1 MAEELKPSTFYTV
14 YGEPQLDESKRDA
27 LVYLYQPIIGSVAL
41 SVYFTMKSDIDAEG
55 MSASFMHADLLSA
68 IDTGLMHFLKAREHL
83 EGIGLLETYQK
94 EDPELGMQLLYALR
108 APLTPEKFFQD
119 PLMSYLLMDKIGKRR
134 YGRLVERFKP
144 KMIDRSEAQNITKRF
159 REVYR
164 LNEQAFASQSEILE
178 QTQDDFTEKSDFD
191 WSLFSQQLR
200 RFNLILTIE
209 EREKL
214 QTFQTL
220 YGLNELDLAEYVA
233 KASAGEKNGLNF
245 NYLRQLMNK
254 EKRPNVAAEATK
266 VKEQSTEKSTSAE
279 NNFSPQETE
288 IIAQSKKIAPVTFL
302 RAIKRE
308 KGGFETNTEV
318 RLLEELIG
326 RNLLPKSVI
335 NIIINYIL
343 VIQNQ
348 AVINAN
354 YLNAIANDWAQ
365 KKIATPEDAINH
377 VRENNQKLVRK
388 PQATRPSYQK
398 RGAGRKEALPE
409 HIKQP
414 PKETKLSPE
423 KEAEL
428 NRKLAAY
435 LNKEGDD

>member
-14 YGEPQLDESKRDA
+14 YGEPQLDQSKQDA
-27 LVYLYQPIIGSVAL
+27 LLYLYQPIIGSNAL
-41 SVYFTMKSDIDAEG
+41 SLYLTFVSDVSIEG
-55 MSASFMHADLLSA
+55 KSASLMHTDLLA
-68 IDTGLMHFLKAREHL
+68 AVDTGLMNLVKAREQL
-83 EGIGLLETYQK
+83 EGIGLLETFQK
-94 EDPELGMQLLYALR
+94 TDNEIGMSLLYQLHP
-108 APLTPEKFFQD
+108 PLIPEKFFQD
-119 PLMSYLLMDKIGKRR
+119 PLMAYLLMDKVGKRR
-134 YGRLVERFKP
+134 YERLVERFKP
-144 KMIDRSEAQNITKRF
+144 KTFEKGEVKNITKRF

-164 LNEQAFASQSEILE
+164 FDDKAFASQSESLE
-178 QTQDDFTEKSDFD
+178 QTQEAFSTQTDFD
-191 WSLFSQQLR
+191 WSLFTQQLK
-200 RFNLILTIE
+200 RFNLFLSYDD
-209 EREKL
+209 REKL

-245 NYLRQLMNK
+245 SYLRQLINK
-254 EKRPNVAAEATK
+254 EKRPNV
-266 VKEQSTEKSTSAE
+266 SAE
-279 NNFSPQETE
+279 PKETMIDSSANNGSFSPQELE
-288 IIAQSKKIAPVTFL
+288 VIAQSKKIAPVTFL

-318 RLLEELIG
+318 RLLEELIS

-365 KKIATPEDAINH
+365 KKIISPEAAIAH

-388 PQATRPSYQK
+388 PQTSRPAYQNAERVVKK
-398 RGAGRKEALPE
+398 RCQSTSNSHLKRP
-409 HIKQP
+409 
-414 PKETKLSPE
+414 
-423 KEAEL
+423 
-428 NRKLAAY
+428 N
-435 LNKEGDD
+435 

>member
-14 YGEPQLDESKRDA
+14 YGEPRLDQSKQES
-27 LVYLYQPIIGSVAL
+27 LLYLYQPIIGSTAASLYLTLVSDL
-41 SVYFTMKSDIDAEG
+41 TLEGKSPSLMHTDLLAAIDA
-55 MSASFMHADLLSA
+55 
-68 IDTGLMHFLKAREHL
+68 GLMNLIKARERL
-83 EGIGLLETYQK
+83 EGMGLLESYQAVDH
-94 EDPELGMQLLYALR
+94 EIGLNLIYQLRL
-108 APLTPEKFFQD
+108 PLSPEKFFQD
-119 PLMSYLLMDKIGKRR
+119 PLMAYLLLDKVGKSR
-134 YGRLVERFKP
+134 YERLVERFKATSFD
-144 KMIDRSEAQNITKRF
+144 KKNLKNITKRF
-159 REVYR
+159 RDVYR
-164 LNEQAFASQSEILE
+164 LDEKAFTSQGEILE
-178 QTQDDFTEKSDFD
+178 QTQVAFTENPEFD
-191 WSLFSQQLR
+191 WSLFTQQLK
-200 RFNLILTIE
+200 RFNLLLSQE

-233 KASAGEKNGLNF
+233 KAAAGEKIGLNF
-245 NYLRQLMNK
+245 NYLRQLINK
-254 EKRPNVAAEATK
+254 EKRPIVSAKQQTAVAEHSET
-266 VKEQSTEKSTSAE
+266 TS
-279 NNFSPQETE
+279 NFSSQELE

-343 VIQNQ
+343 VIQDQ

-365 KKIATPEDAINH
+365 KKIVTPEGAIAH

-388 PQATRPSYQK
+388 PQTSRPAYQK
-398 RGAGRKEALPE
+398 RGAVRREALPE

-414 PKETKLSPE
+414 PKETKLAPE

-428 NRKLAAY
+428 NRKLAEY
-435 LNKEGDD
+435 LSKEGDA

>member
-14 YGEPQLDESKRDA
+14 YGEPQLDQSKQDA
-27 LVYLYQPIIGSVAL
+27 LLYLYQPIIGSNAL
-41 SVYFTMKSDIDAEG
+41 SLYFTLVSDVSIEGKSV
-55 MSASFMHADLLSA
+55 SLMHTDLLA
-68 IDTGLMHFLKAREHL
+68 AVDTGLMNLVKAREKL

-94 EDPELGMQLLYALR
+94 SDNEIGISLLYQLR
-108 APLTPEKFFQD
+108 SPLIPEKFFQD
-119 PLMSYLLMDKIGKRR
+119 PLMAYLLMDKVGKRR
-134 YGRLVERFKP
+134 YEHLVERFKP
-144 KMIDRSEAQNITKRF
+144 KTFEKGEVQNITKRF

-164 LNEQAFASQSEILE
+164 LDDKAFASHSEILE
-178 QTQDDFTEKSDFD
+178 QTQEAFSDKTEFD
-191 WSLFSQQLR
+191 WSLFTQQLK
-200 RFNLILTIE
+200 RFNLILSHD

-233 KASAGEKNGLNF
+233 KASVGEKNGLNF
-245 NYLRQLMNK
+245 NYLRQLINK
-254 EKRPNVAAEATK
+254 EKRPK
-266 VKEQSTEKSTSAE
+266 VSAE
-279 NNFSPQETE
+279 SKETTIDNSTNSGSFSPQELE

-365 KKIATPEDAINH
+365 KKIVSPEAAITH

-388 PQATRPSYQK
+388 PQTSRPAYQK
-398 RGAGRKEALPE
+398 RGSGRKEALPE

-414 PKETKLSPE
+414 PKETKLTPE

-428 NRKLAAY
+428 NRKLAEY
-435 LNKEGDD
+435 LSKEGDD

>member
-14 YGEPQLDESKRDA
+14 YGEPQLDQSKQDA
-27 LVYLYQPIIGSVAL
+27 LLYLYQPITGSVAASL
-41 SVYFTMKSDIDAEG
+41 YLTLVSDITIEG
-55 MSASFMHADLLSA
+55 KSPSLMHTDLLA
-68 IDTGLMHFLKAREHL
+68 AVDTGLMSLVKAREQL

-94 EDPELGMQLLYALR
+94 ADDEIGMSMIYHLR
-108 APLTPEKFFQD
+108 SPLIPEKFFQD
-119 PLMSYLLMDKIGKRR
+119 PLMAYLLMDKVGKHR
-134 YGRLVERFKP
+134 YERLVERFKP
-144 KMIDRSEAQNITKRF
+144 KMFDKNKFKNITKRF
-159 REVYR
+159 RDVYR
-164 LNEQAFASQSEILE
+164 LDEKAFASQSESLE
-178 QTQDDFTEKSDFD
+178 QTQEEFAEKTEFD
-191 WSLFSQQLR
+191 WSLFTQQLR
-200 RFNLILTIE
+200 RFNLILSYE

-233 KASAGEKNGLNF
+233 KATAGEKAGLNF
-245 NYLRQLMNK
+245 NYLRQLINK
-254 EKRPNVAAEATK
+254 EKRPKVTASPKEAPVDET
-266 VKEQSTEKSTSAE
+266 TNTSS
-279 NNFSPQETE
+279 FSLQERE

-365 KKIATPEDAINH
+365 KKINTPEAAITH

-388 PQATRPSYQK
+388 PQTSRPSYQK
-398 RGAGRKEALPE
+398 RGTGRKEALPE

-414 PKETKLSPE
+414 PKETKLTPE

-428 NRKLAAY
+428 NRKLAEY
-435 LNKEGDD
+435 LSKEGDD

>member
-14 YGEPQLDESKRDA
+14 YGEPQLDQSKQDA
-27 LVYLYQPIIGSVAL
+27 LLYLYQPIIGSNAL
-41 SVYFTMKSDIDAEG
+41 SLYLTFVSDVSIEG
-55 MSASFMHADLLSA
+55 KSASLMHTDLLA
-68 IDTGLMHFLKAREHL
+68 AVDTGLMNLVKAREQL
-83 EGIGLLETYQK
+83 EGIGLLETFQK
-94 EDPELGMQLLYALR
+94 TDDEIGMSLLYQLHP
-108 APLTPEKFFQD
+108 PLIPEKFFQD
-119 PLMSYLLMDKIGKRR
+119 PLMAYLLMDKVGKRR
-134 YGRLVERFKP
+134 YERLVERFKP
-144 KMIDRSEAQNITKRF
+144 KTFEKGEVRNITKRF

-164 LNEQAFASQSEILE
+164 FDDKAFASQSESLE
-178 QTQDDFTEKSDFD
+178 QTQEAFSTQTDFD
-191 WSLFSQQLR
+191 WSLFTQQLK
-200 RFNLILTIE
+200 RFNLFLSYDD
-209 EREKL
+209 REKL

-245 NYLRQLMNK
+245 SYLRQLINK
-254 EKRPNVAAEATK
+254 EKRPNV
-266 VKEQSTEKSTSAE
+266 SAE
-279 NNFSPQETE
+279 PKETMIDSSANNGSFSPQELE
-288 IIAQSKKIAPVTFL
+288 VIAQSKKIAPVTFL

-318 RLLEELIG
+318 RLLEELIS

-365 KKIATPEDAINH
+365 KKIISPEAAIAH

-388 PQATRPSYQK
+388 PQTSRPAYQNAERVVKK
-398 RGAGRKEALPE
+398 RCQSTSNSHLKRP
-409 HIKQP
+409 
-414 PKETKLSPE
+414 
-423 KEAEL
+423 
-428 NRKLAAY
+428 N
-435 LNKEGDD
+435 

>member
-1 MAEELKPSTFYTV
+1 MAEELKPSTFYMV
-14 YGEPQLDESKRDA
+14 YGEPQFDQSKQDA
-27 LVYLYQPIIGSVAL
+27 LLYLYQPIIGSTAL
-41 SVYFTMKSDIDAEG
+41 SLYLTLTSDVTIEG
-55 MSASFMHADLLSA
+55 TSPSLMHTDLLA
-68 IDTGLMHFLKAREHL
+68 AVDTGLMNLVKAREHL
-83 EGIGLLETYQK
+83 EGIGLLETYEK
-94 EDPELGMQLLYALR
+94 IDDELGMSLIYQLRL
-108 APLTPEKFFQD
+108 PLNPEKFFQD
-119 PLMSYLLMDKIGKRR
+119 PLMAYLLMEKIGRR
-134 YGRLVERFKP
+134 RFERLVERFKP
-144 KMIDRSEAQNITKRF
+144 KLFNRKKAKNITKRF

-164 LNEQAFASQSEILE
+164 LDEKSFSSQSEILE
-178 QTQDDFTEKSDFD
+178 QTQEDFSIHTDFD
-191 WSLFSQQLR
+191 WTLFSQQLK
-200 RFNLILTIE
+200 RFNLILSVD
-209 EREKL
+209 EREKI

-220 YGLNELDLAEYVA
+220 YGVNELDLAEFIA
-233 KASAGEKNGLNF
+233 KAAAGEKAGLNF
-245 NYLRQLMNK
+245 NYLRQLINK
-254 EKRPNVAAEATK
+254 EKRPNVSSSS
-266 VKEQSTEKSTSAE
+266 KEIITDGLMVTGS
-279 NNFSPQETE
+279 FSPQELE

-365 KKIATPEDAINH
+365 KKITTPEAAITH

-388 PQATRPSYQK
+388 PQTNRSTYQK
-398 RGAGRKEALPE
+398 RGSGRKESLPE

-414 PKETKLSPE
+414 PKESKLSPE

-428 NRKLAAY
+428 NRKLAEY
-435 LNKEGDD
+435 LSKEGDD

>member
-14 YGEPQLDESKRDA
+14 YGEPQLDQSKQDA
-27 LVYLYQPIIGSVAL
+27 LLYLYQPIIGSNAL
-41 SVYFTMKSDIDAEG
+41 SLYFTLVSDVSIEGKSV
-55 MSASFMHADLLSA
+55 SLMHTDLLA
-68 IDTGLMHFLKAREHL
+68 AVDTGLMNLVKAREKL

-94 EDPELGMQLLYALR
+94 SDNEIGISLLYQLR
-108 APLTPEKFFQD
+108 SPLIPEKFFQD
-119 PLMSYLLMDKIGKRR
+119 PLMAYLLMDKVGKRR
-134 YGRLVERFKP
+134 YEHLVERFKP
-144 KMIDRSEAQNITKRF
+144 KTFEKGEVQNITKRF

-164 LNEQAFASQSEILE
+164 LDDKAFASHSEILE
-178 QTQDDFTEKSDFD
+178 QTQEAFSDKTEFD
-191 WSLFSQQLR
+191 WSLFTQQLK
-200 RFNLILTIE
+200 RFNLILSHD

-245 NYLRQLMNK
+245 NYLRQLINK
-254 EKRPNVAAEATK
+254 EKRPK
-266 VKEQSTEKSTSAE
+266 VSAE
-279 NNFSPQETE
+279 SKETTIDNSTNIGSFSPQELE

-365 KKIATPEDAINH
+365 KKL
-377 VRENNQKLVRK
+377 LVRK
-388 PQATRPSYQK
+388 RQSLMYVKTIRNWFESLRPVVQLIKNVGQVVKK
-398 RGAGRKEALPE
+398 RYRS
-409 HIKQP
+409 I
-414 PKETKLSPE
+414 LSSRL
-423 KEAEL
+423 KRL
-428 NRKLAAY
+428 N
-435 LNKEGDD
+435 

>member
-1 MAEELKPSTFYTV
+1 MAEELKPSTFYMV
-14 YGEPQLDESKRDA
+14 YGEPQFDQSKQDA
-27 LVYLYQPIIGSVAL
+27 LLYLYQPIIGSTAL
-41 SVYFTMKSDIDAEG
+41 SLYLTLTSDVTIEG
-55 MSASFMHADLLSA
+55 TSPSLMHTDLLA
-68 IDTGLMHFLKAREHL
+68 AVDTGLMNLVKAREHL
-83 EGIGLLETYQK
+83 EGIGLLETYEK
-94 EDPELGMQLLYALR
+94 IDDELGMSLIYQLRL
-108 APLTPEKFFQD
+108 PLNPEKFFQD
-119 PLMSYLLMDKIGKRR
+119 PLMAYLLMEKIGRR
-134 YGRLVERFKP
+134 RFERLVERFKP
-144 KMIDRSEAQNITKRF
+144 KLFNRKKAKNITKRF

-164 LNEQAFASQSEILE
+164 LDEKSFSSQSEILE
-178 QTQDDFTEKSDFD
+178 QTQEDFSIHTDFD
-191 WSLFSQQLR
+191 WTLFSQQLK
-200 RFNLILTIE
+200 RFNLILSVD
-209 EREKL
+209 EREKI

-220 YGLNELDLAEYVA
+220 YGVNELDLAEFVA
-233 KASAGEKNGLNF
+233 KAAAGEKAGLNF
-245 NYLRQLMNK
+245 NYLRQLINK
-254 EKRPNVAAEATK
+254 EKRPNVSSSS
-266 VKEQSTEKSTSAE
+266 KEIITDGLMVTGS
-279 NNFSPQETE
+279 FSPQELE

-365 KKIATPEDAINH
+365 KKITTPEAAITH

-388 PQATRPSYQK
+388 PQTNRSTYQK
-398 RGAGRKEALPE
+398 RGSGRKESLPE

-414 PKETKLSPE
+414 PKELKLSPE

-428 NRKLAAY
+428 NRKLAEY
-435 LNKEGDD
+435 LSKEGDD

>member
-14 YGEPQLDESKRDA
+14 YGEPQLDQSKQNA
-27 LVYLYQPIIGSVAL
+27 LLYLYQPIVGSVAL
-41 SVYFTMKSDIDAEG
+41 SLYLTLVSDITLEG
-55 MSASFMHADLLSA
+55 KSPSLMHTDLLA
-68 IDTGLMHFLKAREHL
+68 AVDTGLMNLVKAREHL
-83 EGIGLLETYQK
+83 EGIGLLETYEKTDDEIGMSLIYQLRL
-94 EDPELGMQLLYALR
+94 PLG
-108 APLTPEKFFQD
+108 PEKFFQD
-119 PLMSYLLMDKIGKRR
+119 PLMAYLLMDKVGKRR
-134 YGRLVERFKP
+134 YERLVERYKP
-144 KMIDRSEAQNITKRF
+144 KNFDRESIKKITKRF
-159 REVYR
+159 RDVYR
-164 LNEQAFASQSEILE
+164 LDETAFTSYSEALE
-178 QTQDDFTEKSDFD
+178 QTQEEFADRSDFD
-191 WSLFSQQLR
+191 WSLFTQQLK
-200 RFNLILTIE
+200 RFSLVLTFE

-220 YGLNELDLAEYVA
+220 YGLNELDLAEFVA
-233 KASAGEKNGLNF
+233 KASAGERAGLNF
-245 NYLRQLMNK
+245 NYLRQLINK
-254 EKRPNVAAEATK
+254 EKRPKVSAAPKQAL
-266 VKEQSTEKSTSAE
+266 TENPSNAS
-279 NNFSPQETE
+279 NFSPQELE

-365 KKIATPEDAINH
+365 KKISTPEAAITH

-388 PQATRPSYQK
+388 PQASRPNYQK
-398 RGAGRKEALPE
+398 RGTGRKEALPE

-414 PKETKLSPE
+414 PKEMKLTPE

-428 NRKLAAY
+428 NRKLAEY